1 MLIVHNIDP
10 KLLGELLVEAAR
22 ARSKSMPGRERYA
35 APGQER
41 DAIRPEREPGET
53 GGGGRAMCVLR
64 AEPPPPPSGAPQAG
78 QVPRPPQASA
88 PPPQPPRAQA
98 PPPPTGEADR

>member
-22 ARSKSMPGRERYA
+22 ARSKSLPGRERYA

-41 DAIRPEREPGET
+41 ETIRPDREPGKA
-53 GGGGRAMCVLR
+53 GGGG
-64 AEPPPPPSGAPQAG
+64 
-78 QVPRPPQASA
+78 
-88 PPPQPPRAQA
+88 
-98 PPPPTGEADR
+98 TGHVRVAR